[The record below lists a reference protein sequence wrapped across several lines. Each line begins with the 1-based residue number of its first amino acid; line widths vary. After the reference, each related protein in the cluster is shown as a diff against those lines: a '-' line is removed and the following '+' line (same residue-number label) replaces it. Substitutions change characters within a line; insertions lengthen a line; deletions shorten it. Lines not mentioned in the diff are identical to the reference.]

1 MISVHTPSRELMPV
15 LLRSLVILNV
25 IDLVCT
31 LILVVNKFT
40 TEANPIMDMLLQR
53 GPLTFAAGKL
63 AVTLVCVGLLWIARK
78 SKWGV
83 PAAISM
89 VGVMSATVFV
99 QIFMVAQLPFL
110 R

>member
-1 MISVHTPSRELMPV
+1 MISVPTPSRELMPA

-25 IDLVCT
+25 IDLICT
-31 LILVVNKFT
+31 LILVGYKFT
-40 TEANPIMDMLLQR
+40 TEVNPIMDVLLQE
-53 GPLTFAAGKL
+53 GPLLFAAGKMT
-63 AVTLVCVGLLWIARK
+63 VTLVCGALLWIARK

-99 QIFMVAQLPFL
+99 QIFMVAQLPFIK
-110 R
+110 